1 FGRGRGDRNRAQL
14 RSYPGRIRGG
24 ADGGGQY
31 SGRDRDDLDCDLRQ
45 RSVAELCG
53 GKPDGGA
60 AAGLLVHH
68 AVADLRAQ
76 PAGVGRMAASSLAP
90 AAMALVPGESI
101 HESQAVVSIDIAR
114 RLSDSF
120 ELRASLRASAGF
132 TMILGPS
139 GSGKTTLLDCI
150 AGLARPDSGRIA
162 IGERVIFDS
171 ARGIDLPPASRRI
184 GYLFQSLALFPHLT
198 VERNVEYGIAR
209 MPAAERERRVS
220 AILDSFRI
228 GDLRGRRPGEIS
240 GGERQ
245 RAALARSL
253 VTDPAVM
260 LLDEPLSALDLG
272 TRSKIIEDLRRW
284 NESHRIPIL
293 YVTHAPEEAFALG
306 ERVVVLE
313 AGRVIADGMPQD
325 VLKAPRRETIARIVG
340 FENVFD
346 ATVAAIME
354 SQGTMVCRLDANH
367 LELEVPLTSARV
379 GARVRVAVRAGDIM
393 IAAERPRGLSARN
406 TFEGRVVE
414 MRRAGVTVV

>member
-1 FGRGRGDRNRAQL
+1 
-14 RSYPGRIRGG
+14 
-24 ADGGGQY
+24 
-31 SGRDRDDLDCDLRQ
+31 
-45 RSVAELCG
+45 
-53 GKPDGGA
+53 
-60 AAGLLVHH
+60 
-68 AVADLRAQ
+68 
-76 PAGVGRMAASSLAP
+76 
-90 AAMALVPGESI
+90 MALVPGESI
-101 HESQAVVSIDIAR
+101 HESQAVVRIDIAR
-114 RLSDSF
+114 RLSESF
-120 ELRASLRASAGF
+120 ELRASFRASAGF

-284 NESHRIPIL
+284 NERHRIPIL

-354 SQGTMVCRLDANH
+354 SQGTMVCRLESNH

-414 MRRAGVTVV
+414 MRRAGVTVVAMVDSGVTFEVHVTPGAAEELGLAPGRQVWLVLKTYSCSLVEP

>member
-1 FGRGRGDRNRAQL
+1 MEIPGGVDGGAAAGSAADGARLLSAGRVRPRESGRKIVPGDRGSRAAVYLRGPCGGVGDLQSPLHGAADGLCVLAGRSRADQRIVDPGSLAVAHVLPNRAASFGRGRGDRNRAQL

-76 PAGVGRMAASSLAP
+76 PAGVGRMDASSLAP

-171 ARGIDLPPASRRI
+171 ARGIELPPASRRI

-220 AILDSFRI
+220 
-228 GDLRGRRPGEIS
+228 
-240 GGERQ
+240 
-245 RAALARSL
+245 
-253 VTDPAVM
+253 
-260 LLDEPLSALDLG
+260 
-272 TRSKIIEDLRRW
+272 
-284 NESHRIPIL
+284 
-293 YVTHAPEEAFALG
+293 
-306 ERVVVLE
+306 
-313 AGRVIADGMPQD
+313 
-325 VLKAPRRETIARIVG
+325 
-340 FENVFD
+340 
-346 ATVAAIME
+346 
-354 SQGTMVCRLDANH
+354 
-367 LELEVPLTSARV
+367 
-379 GARVRVAVRAGDIM
+379 
-393 IAAERPRGLSARN
+393 
-406 TFEGRVVE
+406 
-414 MRRAGVTVV
+414 

>member
-1 FGRGRGDRNRAQL
+1 
-14 RSYPGRIRGG
+14 
-24 ADGGGQY
+24 
-31 SGRDRDDLDCDLRQ
+31 
-45 RSVAELCG
+45 
-53 GKPDGGA
+53 
-60 AAGLLVHH
+60 
-68 AVADLRAQ
+68 
-76 PAGVGRMAASSLAP
+76 
-90 AAMALVPGESI
+90 MALVPGESI
-101 HESQAVVSIDIAR
+101 HESQAVVRIDIAR
-114 RLSDSF
+114 RLSESF
-120 ELRASLRASAGF
+120 ELRASFRASAGF

-228 GDLRGRRPGEIS
+228 GDLRDRRPGEIS

-284 NESHRIPIL
+284 NERHRIPIL

-414 MRRAGVTVV
+414 MRRAGVTVVAMVDSGVTFEVHVTPGAAEELGLAPGRQVWLVLKTYSCSLVEP

>member
-1 FGRGRGDRNRAQL
+1 
-14 RSYPGRIRGG
+14 
-24 ADGGGQY
+24 
-31 SGRDRDDLDCDLRQ
+31 
-45 RSVAELCG
+45 
-53 GKPDGGA
+53 
-60 AAGLLVHH
+60 
-68 AVADLRAQ
+68 
-76 PAGVGRMAASSLAP
+76 
-90 AAMALVPGESI
+90 MALVPGESI
-101 HESQAVVSIDIAR
+101 HESQAVVRIDIAR
-114 RLSDSF
+114 RLSESF
-120 ELRASLRASAGF
+120 ELRASFRASAGF

-184 GYLFQSLALFPHLT
+184 GYLFQCLALFPHLT

-284 NESHRIPIL
+284 NERHRIPIL

-414 MRRAGVTVV
+414 MRRAGVTVVAMVDSGVTFEVHVTPGAAEELRLAPGRQVWLVLKTYSCSLVEP

>member
-1 FGRGRGDRNRAQL
+1 
-14 RSYPGRIRGG
+14 
-24 ADGGGQY
+24 
-31 SGRDRDDLDCDLRQ
+31 
-45 RSVAELCG
+45 
-53 GKPDGGA
+53 
-60 AAGLLVHH
+60 
-68 AVADLRAQ
+68 
-76 PAGVGRMAASSLAP
+76 
-90 AAMALVPGESI
+90 MALVPGESI

-346 ATVAAIME
+346 ATVAATME

-414 MRRAGVTVV
+414 MRRAGVTVVAMVDSGVTFEVHVTPGAAEELRLAPGRQVWLVLKTYSCSLVEP

>member
-1 FGRGRGDRNRAQL
+1 
-14 RSYPGRIRGG
+14 
-24 ADGGGQY
+24 
-31 SGRDRDDLDCDLRQ
+31 
-45 RSVAELCG
+45 
-53 GKPDGGA
+53 
-60 AAGLLVHH
+60 
-68 AVADLRAQ
+68 
-76 PAGVGRMAASSLAP
+76 
-90 AAMALVPGESI
+90 MALVPGESI
-101 HESQAVVSIDIAR
+101 HESQAVVRIDIAR
-114 RLSDSF
+114 RLSESF
-120 ELRASLRASAGF
+120 ELRASFRASAGF

-284 NESHRIPIL
+284 NERHRIPIL

-367 LELEVPLTSARV
+367 LKLEVPLTSARV

-414 MRRAGVTVV
+414 MRRAGVTVVAMVDSGVTFEVHVTPGAAEELGLAPGRQVWLVLKTYSCSLVEP

>member
-1 FGRGRGDRNRAQL
+1 
-14 RSYPGRIRGG
+14 
-24 ADGGGQY
+24 
-31 SGRDRDDLDCDLRQ
+31 
-45 RSVAELCG
+45 
-53 GKPDGGA
+53 
-60 AAGLLVHH
+60 
-68 AVADLRAQ
+68 
-76 PAGVGRMAASSLAP
+76 
-90 AAMALVPGESI
+90 MALVPGESI
-101 HESQAVVSIDIAR
+101 HESQAVVRIDIAR
-114 RLSDSF
+114 RLSESF
-120 ELRASLRASAGF
+120 ELRASFRASAGF

-284 NESHRIPIL
+284 NERHRIPIL

-414 MRRAGVTVV
+414 MRRAGVTVVAMVDSGVTFEVHVTPGAAEELGLAPGRQVWLVLKTYSCSLVEP

>member
-1 FGRGRGDRNRAQL
+1 
-14 RSYPGRIRGG
+14 
-24 ADGGGQY
+24 
-31 SGRDRDDLDCDLRQ
+31 
-45 RSVAELCG
+45 
-53 GKPDGGA
+53 
-60 AAGLLVHH
+60 
-68 AVADLRAQ
+68 
-76 PAGVGRMAASSLAP
+76 
-90 AAMALVPGESI
+90 MALVPGESI
-101 HESQAVVSIDIAR
+101 HESQAVVRIDIAR
-114 RLSDSF
+114 RLSESF
-120 ELRASLRASAGF
+120 ELRASFRASAGF

-228 GDLRGRRPGEIS
+228 GDLRGQRPGEIS

-284 NESHRIPIL
+284 NERHRIPIL

-354 SQGTMVCRLDANH
+354 SQGTMVCRLESNH

-414 MRRAGVTVV
+414 MRRAGVTVVAMVDSGVTFEVHVTPGAAEELRLAPGRQVWLVLKTYSCSLVEP

>member
-1 FGRGRGDRNRAQL
+1 
-14 RSYPGRIRGG
+14 
-24 ADGGGQY
+24 
-31 SGRDRDDLDCDLRQ
+31 
-45 RSVAELCG
+45 
-53 GKPDGGA
+53 
-60 AAGLLVHH
+60 
-68 AVADLRAQ
+68 
-76 PAGVGRMAASSLAP
+76 
-90 AAMALVPGESI
+90 MALVPGESI
-101 HESQAVVSIDIAR
+101 HESQAVVRIDIAR
-114 RLSDSF
+114 RLSESF
-120 ELRASLRASAGF
+120 ELRASFRASAGF

-284 NESHRIPIL
+284 NERHRIPIL

-354 SQGTMVCRLDANH
+354 SQGTMVCRLESNH

-414 MRRAGVTVV
+414 MRRAGVTVVAMVDSGVTFEVHVTPGAAEELRLAPGRQVWLVLKTYSCSLVEP

>member
-1 FGRGRGDRNRAQL
+1 
-14 RSYPGRIRGG
+14 
-24 ADGGGQY
+24 
-31 SGRDRDDLDCDLRQ
+31 
-45 RSVAELCG
+45 
-53 GKPDGGA
+53 
-60 AAGLLVHH
+60 
-68 AVADLRAQ
+68 
-76 PAGVGRMAASSLAP
+76 
-90 AAMALVPGESI
+90 MALVPGESI
-101 HESQAVVSIDIAR
+101 HESQAVVRIDIAR
-114 RLSDSF
+114 RLSESF
-120 ELRASLRASAGF
+120 ELRASFRASAGF

-284 NESHRIPIL
+284 NERHRIPIL

-414 MRRAGVTVV
+414 MRRAGVTVVAMVDSGVTFEVHVTPGAAEELRLAPGRQVWLVLKTYSCSLVEP